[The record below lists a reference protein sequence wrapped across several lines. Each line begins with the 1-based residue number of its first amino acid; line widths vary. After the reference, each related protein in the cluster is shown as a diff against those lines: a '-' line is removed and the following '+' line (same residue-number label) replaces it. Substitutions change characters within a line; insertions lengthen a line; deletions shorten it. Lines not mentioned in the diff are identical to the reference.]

1 VNRGPE
7 PAEWGPHATARLE
20 CTGCGR
26 CWVAVWP
33 VGDVQPVRLECPGCG
48 AMVPAPQ
55 PEREGND
62 DNREDQPTPSECAR
76 CNGSRRDP
84 GTGGAACPDCSPGL
98 VWLAAEPPP
107 LPSLRPDGPPP
118 IPPDLWPML
127 IADVERG
134 LQAAP
139 TLDIRQ
145 QALARRMRAR
155 VLEMLRTRAA
165 EVGPV
170 QVVASTVAI
179 DRVIDACL
187 GLYAVARA
195 APPEARKV
203 LEQVVT
209 QQVQVL
215 QVLALV
221 SRPVAAKGKG

>member
-1 VNRGPE
+1 
-7 PAEWGPHATARLE
+7 
-20 CTGCGR
+20 
-26 CWVAVWP
+26 
-33 VGDVQPVRLECPGCG
+33 
-48 AMVPAPQ
+48 MS
-55 PEREGND
+55 D
-62 DNREDQPTPSECAR
+62 DNREADQPTPS
-76 CNGSRRDP
+76 N
-84 GTGGAACPDCSPGL
+84 TQ
-98 VWLAAEPPP
+98 AETPPP
-107 LPSLRPDGPPP
+107 LPSLRPDGLPLFSPDVAMFCARCGGRRETVGATVCHACAALPPP

-139 TLDIRQ
+139 SLDIRQ

-165 EVGPV
+165 EAGPV

-187 GLYAVARA
+187 GLYAVARV

-203 LEQVVT
+203 LEQVLT
-209 QQVQVL
+209 QQLQVL

-221 SRPVAAKGKG
+221 SRPAAAKGEG

>member
-1 VNRGPE
+1 
-7 PAEWGPHATARLE
+7 
-20 CTGCGR
+20 
-26 CWVAVWP
+26 
-33 VGDVQPVRLECPGCG
+33 
-48 AMVPAPQ
+48 MS
-55 PEREGND
+55 D
-62 DNREDQPTPSECAR
+62 DNREADQPRTDRLEAFRRSMEAAPGVTAEDAVAAR
-76 CNGSRRDP
+76 
-84 GTGGAACPDCSPGL
+84 L
-98 VWLAAEPPP
+98 
-107 LPSLRPDGPPP
+107 PPP